1 MRQNIFNAGIAFL
14 FSCFVFS
21 CNESSFLEEKP
32 LDFLSPENAYNTYA
46 DYLYLVYLEF
56 VIKLV
61 IVYKNRQKNRIIL
74 DEMIKSG

>member
-46 DYLYLVYLEF
+46 DYETALTADPRNAHMPTLKTFHEYLWGFFYF
-56 VIKLV
+56 
-61 IVYKNRQKNRIIL
+61 
-74 DEMIKSG
+74 

>member
-32 LDFLSPENAYNTYA
+32 LDFLSPENAYNMRKYVRISIT
-46 DYLYLVYLEF
+46 
-56 VIKLV
+56 VISSSFRK
-61 IVYKNRQKNRIIL
+61 Q
-74 DEMIKSG
+74 M

>member
-32 LDFLSPENAYNTYA
+32 LDFLSPENA
-46 DYLYLVYLEF
+46 
-56 VIKLV
+56 
-61 IVYKNRQKNRIIL
+61 
-74 DEMIKSG
+74 

>member
-46 DYLYLVYLEF
+46 DYETALTGL
-56 VIKLV
+56 
-61 IVYKNRQKNRIIL
+61 
-74 DEMIKSG
+74 

>member
-46 DYLYLVYLEF
+46 DYETAFNRFVCESTCEF
-56 VIKLV
+56 L
-61 IVYKNRQKNRIIL
+61 
-74 DEMIKSG
+74 